1 LFILQDVYFNPQ
13 WQQSRSLIL
22 RLRGAELGRQD
33 FCFYHTMFK
42 TIFSGHNKILGW
54 DCSRMPPVVTGLSTE
69 KCIHGLV
76 TSKSNLL
83 KCTETSIKNNKNIQ
97 VKSTR

>member
-42 TIFSGHNKILGW
+42 TIFSGHNKILGGTALECLLW
-54 DCSRMPPVVTGLSTE
+54 LQAWVQKNASTGLSP
-69 KCIHGLV
+69 L
-76 TSKSNLL
+76 NL
-83 KCTETSIKNNKNIQ
+83 TY
-97 VKSTR
+97 